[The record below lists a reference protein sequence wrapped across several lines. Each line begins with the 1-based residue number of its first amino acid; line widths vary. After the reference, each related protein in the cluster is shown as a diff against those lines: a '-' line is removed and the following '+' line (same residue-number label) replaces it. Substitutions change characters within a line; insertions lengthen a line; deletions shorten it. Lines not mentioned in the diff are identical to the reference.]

1 MIEKFLIGT
10 YTHST
15 SKGIYQIELD
25 TDAKRLQ
32 NLQLVAT
39 ATNPT
44 YLAESAAQRIYS
56 VDKVVGSD
64 DNVQGGVLVLDNQIP
79 ANQIDLQLDPGTN
92 PAYLAIDEQRQ
103 LVYTA
108 NYHLG
113 TVSVYRILAD
123 GSLEL
128 ADRKT
133 DQGMVG
139 PRPEQADGP
148 HPHFANVTPDGRLVV
163 VDLGIDKLFLYEIAA
178 SGKLTLV
185 SEFEMESGFGPRHIV
200 FDNHKGVAYLVG
212 ELSSNL
218 AVLEYNEEA
227 ATFAVKQIIS
237 TIPDDWTAHNGAAAV
252 RMSKDGRFVYV
263 SNRGNNTIAVFA
275 TSEDGTVTLVQR
287 IATEGD
293 FPRDF
298 NFNSDERFV
307 IVPHQNS
314 GNASLF
320 ERDAQS
326 GKLTLLQKD
335 FAVPEGICVAPRK

>member
-10 YTHST
+10 YTHSI
-15 SKGIYQIELD
+15 SKGIYQLELD
-25 TDAKRLQ
+25 TQAKQLQ
-32 NLQLVAT
+32 NLQLVAE

-44 YLAESAAQRIYS
+44 YLAESDAHRIYS
-56 VDKVVGSD
+56 VDKVLGPND
-64 DNVQGGVLVLDNQIP
+64 EAQGGVLVLDDQIP
-79 ANQIDLQLDPGTN
+79 ANQVDLQLDPGAN
-92 PAYLAIDEQRQ
+92 PAYLAIDEPRQ

-128 ADRKT
+128 TDRKT

-163 VDLGIDKLFLYEIAA
+163 VDLGIDKLFLYDITDD
-178 SGKLTLV
+178 GKLTLV
-185 SEFEMESGFGPRHIV
+185 SEFEMESGFGPRHIT
-200 FDNHKGVAYLVG
+200 FDNQKGVAYLVG

-252 RMSKDGRFVYV
+252 RMSSDGRFVYV
-263 SNRGNNTIAVFA
+263 SNRGNNTIAVFETA
-275 TSEDGTVTLVQR
+275 EDGMVTLVQR

-320 ERDAQS
+320 ERDAQT
-326 GKLTLLQKD
+326 GKLTLIQKD

>member
-15 SKGIYQIELD
+15 SKGIYQLELD
-25 TDAKRLQ
+25 TQAKQLQ
-32 NLQLVAT
+32 NLQLVYEAI
-39 ATNPT
+39 NPT
-44 YLAESAAQRIYS
+44 YLAESDAHRIYS
-56 VDKVVGSD
+56 VAKEENGADVH
-64 DNVQGGVLVLDNQIP
+64 GGVMVLDNQIP
-79 ANQIDLQLDPGTN
+79 ANQLDLELDPGTN
-92 PAYLAIDEQRQ
+92 PAYLAIDEPRQ

-123 GSLEL
+123 GGVEL
-128 ADRKT
+128 ADRKM
-133 DQGMVG
+133 DQGIIG

-163 VDLGIDKLFLYEIAA
+163 VDLGVDKLFLYDIAA
-178 SGKLTLV
+178 NGELHLA
-185 SEFEMESGFGPRHIV
+185 SEFQMESGFGPRHIA

-212 ELSSNL
+212 ELSSKL

-252 RMSKDGRFVYV
+252 RVSNDGRFVYV
-263 SNRGNNTIAVFA
+263 SNRGNNTIAVFESA
-275 TSEDGTVTLVQR
+275 ADGTVTLVQR
-287 IATEGD
+287 VDTEGD

-307 IVPHQNS
+307 IVAHQNS
-314 GNASLF
+314 DNASLF
-320 ERDAQS
+320 ERDAQT
-326 GKLTLLQKD
+326 GQLTLIQKD
-335 FAVPEGICVAPRK
+335 FQVPEGICVAPRH